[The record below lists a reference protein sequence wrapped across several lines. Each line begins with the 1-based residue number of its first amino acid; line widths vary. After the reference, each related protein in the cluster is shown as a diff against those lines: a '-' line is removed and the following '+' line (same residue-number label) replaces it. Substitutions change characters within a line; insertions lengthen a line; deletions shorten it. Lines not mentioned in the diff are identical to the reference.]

1 MNRVESAGLT
11 DIGRKRKENQDAL
24 FLADAHGLYVV
35 SDGMGGHRA
44 GEVASRLVV
53 EALRDMITGRVPQ
66 LPDEDADPALS
77 QAANLLLDAIRTA
90 NRNVFDASN
99 NNPAFRG
106 MGATV
111 SVVLFS
117 GESFIAANVGDSPIF
132 LIHKGHI
139 EQLSVSHTL
148 MAEHA
153 AAHPEGKT
161 TLNPKYKHV
170 LTRAVGTHQTVRA
183 DICEIQWF
191 PGDVLVICSD
201 GLSGKVSSEEI
212 CQAVKQYPPAE
223 ACRQLVALANQRG
236 GDDNITVVVC
246 VCPKRSVFRTFV
258 KRFTHLFWRE

>member
-24 FLADAHGLYVV
+24 YLADASGLYVV

-53 EALRDMITGRVPQ
+53 EALRDTITGNVAGP
-66 LPDEDADPALS
+66 PDGEADPALS
-77 QAANLLLDAIRTA
+77 EAANLLLYAIRAA
-90 NRNVFDASN
+90 NRLVYEASN
-99 NNPAFRG
+99 KNPSFRG

-117 GESFIAANVGDSPIF
+117 GDSFIAANVGDSPIY
-132 LIHKGHI
+132 LVHKGVI
-139 EQLSVSHTL
+139 EELSVSHTL

-170 LTRAVGTHQTVRA
+170 LTRAVGTHKSVRA
-183 DICEIQWF
+183 DVCEIQWF
-191 PGDVLVICSD
+191 PGDTLVICSD
-201 GLSGKVSSEEI
+201 GLSGLVSREEI
-212 CQAVKQYPPAE
+212 CQTVKQHPPEA

-246 VCPKRSVFRTFV
+246 ACSKRSVFRTFV
-258 KRFTHLFWRE
+258 KRFAHLFWRE